1 MATGGYRDCG
11 LFVDATSDDA
21 VLELLQERLRVREE
35 FGYLTVP
42 GFELHVGR
50 NQLAGRDGGDP
61 DDFLDWRTDVDVYA
75 QDETP
80 DTEMV
85 RFVAELM
92 GLLRSAGHRVVA
104 ECDFAAELPQADRR

>member
-1 MATGGYRDCG
+1 MATDGYRDCG

-21 VLELLQERLRVREE
+21 VLELLQARFRVRER

-50 NQLAGRDGGDP
+50 NQLAPREGGDP
-61 DDFLDWRTDVDVYA
+61 DDFVDWRTNVDVYA
-75 QDETP
+75 DDETP

-85 RFVAELM
+85 RFAADLM
-92 GLLRSAGHRVVA
+92 GFLRSAGHRVVA
-104 ECDFAAELPQADRR
+104 ECDFAAELPQTDRR